1 MKGLPGKSLRFDIA
15 EAYFCFYVD
24 WHSGGL
30 TDRCRAKGRGI
41 ATQLSRLAFRPRPN
55 LSTETLETEGR
66 EIYEGLVLAYH
77 PNGHVCRPEDTYVL
91 RDARGIPVAARVCHL
106 CEETKKAGYR
116 SDIFVNP
123 DYWADEPIENEV

>member
-15 EAYFCFYVD
+15 EAYWCFYSD

-30 TDRCRAKGRGI
+30 TDRCRSKGRGI
-41 ATQLSRLAFRPRPN
+41 ATQLARLAFRPRPN
-55 LSTETLETEGR
+55 LTAENLEADGR

-77 PNGHVCRPEDTYVL
+77 PNAHVCDPDERYWIY
-91 RDARGIPVAARVCHL
+91 DARGIEVAKVCHL

-116 SDIFVNP
+116 SDIFVDA
-123 DYWADEPIENEV
+123 DYWADEPIDEV